1 MKKNV
6 KLISST
12 LSIIMLSSL
21 AVACS
26 GKTDTQSTTSPSSA
40 PSAQTATT
48 YPMKTDKTLSFW
60 TADFNPILQI
70 KPSVKDI
77 PFYQDWQKKTG
88 VAINF
93 INPVMGQ
100 EKEQLNVTLASGD
113 LPDMIEY
120 NWKTNFPGGPEKAI
134 KDGAILKLNDVI
146 DKYAPNL
153 KKYLKEHPEVDKMV
167 KTDSGNY
174 YAFPFIRGDESL
186 MVFQGPMVRQDY
198 LTELNLPV
206 PTTIDEWYTVLKA
219 FKEKKGVEAP
229 LTFRGL
235 NDLNNGAFIGAY
247 GINRSFYVDNGQVK
261 FGPAQPA
268 YKDFLI
274 TMRKWYAEGLI
285 DKNIATVDVKA
296 QDANMTSGKSGASI
310 GAAGSGMGKWIGAV
324 QAKDPKYNLVAAPY
338 PVLNKGDKPKFGQ
351 KSFAFGSEPSGM
363 IAITGT
369 SKNVELAAKFLDYG
383 YSEEGHNFFNFG
395 TEGVSYKM
403 DNGYPKYTD
412 LLMNNPEKL
421 SLAQAMG
428 LYIRGNTSGPF
439 VQDVRY
445 LEQYYTMKQQ
455 KDAILTWQNT
465 DAAKYALPPITAS
478 PEESTELAKIMNE
491 VNALVDETSLK
502 IILGAAPV
510 EELDKYMTKLQTLN
524 INRAIEI
531 QKTALDRY
539 NKR

>member
-1 MKKNV
+1 MKKKV

-21 AVACS
+21 AIACS
-26 GKTDTQSTTSPSSA
+26 DKTDKQSTPSSSA
-40 PSAQTATT
+40 PVEQTAIS
-48 YPMKTDKTLSFW
+48 YPLKSDTKLSLW
-60 TADFNPILQI
+60 TADYTPILQI
-70 KPSVKDI
+70 KPNVNDI
-77 PFYQDWQKKTG
+77 PFYQEWQKKTG
-88 VAINF
+88 VGVNF
-93 INPVMGQ
+93 QNPVAGQ
-100 EKEQLNVTLASGD
+100 EKEQLNVMLSSGD

-134 KDGAILKLNDVI
+134 KDGVIMKLNDVI

-167 KTDSGNY
+167 KTDNGSY
-174 YAFPFIRGDESL
+174 YAFPFVRGDESL
-186 MVFQGPMVRQDY
+186 MVFQGPMLRQDY
-198 LTELNLPV
+198 LTELGLQV
-206 PTTIDEWYTVLKA
+206 PTTMDEWYTVLKA
-219 FKEKKGVEAP
+219 FKEKKGMEAP

-261 FGPAQPA
+261 YGPAQPS
-268 YKDFLI
+268 YKDFLA
-274 TMRKWYAEGLI
+274 TMRKWYAEGLL
-285 DKNIATVDVKA
+285 DKNIATVDIKA

-310 GAAGSGMGKWIGAV
+310 GAAGSGMGKWLGAV
-324 QAKDPKYNLVAAPY
+324 QGKDPKYNLVAAPY

-439 VQDVRY
+439 VQDPRY

-455 KDAILTWQNT
+455 KDAIVAWQQT
-465 DAAKYALPPITAS
+465 DAAKYMLPPITAS
-478 PEESTELAKIMNE
+478 PQESTELAKIMNE

-502 IILGAAPV
+502 IILGAAPL
-510 EELDKYMTKLQTLN
+510 EEYDKYLSKLQTLN

-531 QKTALDRY
+531 QKAALDRY

>member
-1 MKKNV
+1 M
-6 KLISST
+6 
-12 LSIIMLSSL
+12 
-21 AVACS
+21 
-26 GKTDTQSTTSPSSA
+26 
-40 PSAQTATT
+40 
-48 YPMKTDKTLSFW
+48 
-60 TADFNPILQI
+60 
-70 KPSVKDI
+70 
-77 PFYQDWQKKTG
+77 
-88 VAINF
+88 
-93 INPVMGQ
+93 
-100 EKEQLNVTLASGD
+100 
-113 LPDMIEY
+113 
-120 NWKTNFPGGPEKAI
+120 
-134 KDGAILKLNDVI
+134 KLNDVI

-174 YAFPFIRGDESL
+174 YAFPFVRGDESL
-186 MVFQGPMVRQDY
+186 MVFQGPMLRQDY
-198 LTELNLPV
+198 LTELGLQV
-206 PTTIDEWYTVLKA
+206 PTTMDEWYSVLKA

-268 YKDFLI
+268 YKDFLA
-274 TMRKWYAEGLI
+274 TMRKWYAEGLL
-285 DKNIATVDVKA
+285 DKNIATVDIKA

-324 QAKDPKYNLVAAPY
+324 QGKDPNYNLVAAPY

-369 SKNVELAAKFLDYG
+369 SKNVELAARFLDYG

-412 LLMNNPEKL
+412 LIMNNPEKL

-439 VQDVRY
+439 VQDTRY

-455 KDAILTWQNT
+455 KMRSRHGNIQMLRSICFLRLRLRRKKVRNW
-465 DAAKYALPPITAS
+465 
-478 PEESTELAKIMNE
+478 
-491 VNALVDETSLK
+491 LK
-502 IILGAAPV
+502 L
-510 EELDKYMTKLQTLN
+510 
-524 INRAIEI
+524 
-531 QKTALDRY
+531 
-539 NKR
+539 

>member
-1 MKKNV
+1 MKKKV

-12 LSIIMLSSL
+12 LSMIMLSTL
-21 AVACS
+21 TIACS
-26 GKTDTQSTTSPSSA
+26 DKTDKQPISSSVPSE
-40 PSAQTATT
+40 QTAAT
-48 YPMKTDKTLSFW
+48 YPMKTDKTLSLW
-60 TADFNPILQI
+60 TADYTPILQI

-77 PFYQDWQKKTG
+77 PFYQEWQKKTG
-88 VAINF
+88 IPINF
-93 INPVMGQ
+93 LNPVAGQ
-100 EKEQLNVTLASGD
+100 EKEQMNVMLASGD

-134 KDGAILKLNDVI
+134 KDGVVMKLNDVI

-174 YAFPFIRGDESL
+174 YAFPFVRGDESL
-186 MVFQGPMVRQDY
+186 MVFQGPMLRQDY
-198 LTELNLPV
+198 LTELGLQV
-206 PTTIDEWYTVLKA
+206 PTTIDEWHTVLKA
-219 FKEKKGVEAP
+219 FKEKKGIESP

-261 FGPAQPA
+261 FGPGQTA
-268 YKDFLI
+268 YKDFLV
-274 TMRKWYAEGLI
+274 TMRKWYAEGLL
-285 DKNIATVDVKA
+285 DKNIATVDIKA

-324 QAKDPKYNLVAAPY
+324 QGKDPKYNLVAAPY

-403 DNGYPKYTD
+403 ENGYPKYTD
-412 LLMNNPEKL
+412 LIMNNPEKL

-439 VQDVRY
+439 VQDIRY

-455 KDAILTWQNT
+455 KDAIVAWQDT
-465 DAAKYALPPITAS
+465 DASKYMLPPVTAS
-478 PEESTELAKIMNE
+478 PQESTELAKIMNE

-502 IILGAAPV
+502 IILGASPV
-510 EELDKYMTKLQTLN
+510 EEFDKYLSKLQTLN

-531 QKTALDRY
+531 QKAALDRY

>member
-1 MKKNV
+1 MKKKV

-26 GKTDTQSTTSPSSA
+26 DKTDKQSTPSPSST

-70 KPSVKDI
+70 KSSVKDI

-134 KDGAILKLNDVI
+134 KDGVVMKLNDVI

-174 YAFPFIRGDESL
+174 FAFPFVRGDESL
-186 MVFQGPMVRQDY
+186 MVFQGPMLRQDY
-198 LTELNLPV
+198 LTELGLQM
-206 PTTIDEWYTVLKA
+206 PTTMDEWYSVLKA
-219 FKEKKGVEAP
+219 FKEKKGMEAP

-268 YKDFLI
+268 YKDFLA
-274 TMRKWYAEGLI
+274 TMRKWYAEGLL
-285 DKNIATVDVKA
+285 DKNIATVDIKA

-310 GAAGSGMGKWIGAV
+310 GAAGSGMGKWVGAV
-324 QAKDPKYNLVAAPY
+324 KGKDPKYDLVAAPY

-412 LLMNNPEKL
+412 LIMNNPEKL

-439 VQDVRY
+439 VQDIRY

-455 KDAILTWQNT
+455 KDAIVVWQNT
-465 DAAKYALPPITAS
+465 DASKYMLPPVTAT
-478 PEESTELAKIMNE
+478 PQESTELAKIMNE

-502 IILGAAPV
+502 IILGASPV
-510 EELDKYMTKLQTLN
+510 QEFDKYLSKLQTLN

-531 QKTALDRY
+531 QKAALDRY